1 MIIVKAIFDDN
12 GTASPEKIIENN
24 GLGNNFDGINYYYFE
39 SQDEKKNE
47 YYKKQKIDK
56 INKL

>member
-1 MIIVKAIFDDN
+1 MITVKAIFDDN

-39 SQDEKKNE
+39 SQDEKNE
-47 YYKKQKIDK
+47 YYKKLDTENGNQI
-56 INKL
+56 